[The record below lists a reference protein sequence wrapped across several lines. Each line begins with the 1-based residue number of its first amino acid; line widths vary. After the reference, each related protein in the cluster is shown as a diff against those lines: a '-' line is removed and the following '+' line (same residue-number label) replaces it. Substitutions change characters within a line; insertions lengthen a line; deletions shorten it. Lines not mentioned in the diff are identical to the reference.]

1 MRKKKLLF
9 MEDLLQL
16 FRENGLTK
24 FSSSDSGYRLCVQV
38 PATFEVENEVD
49 DDHRG
54 MMRLKIRVFH
64 LDANRNGSFV
74 SKKAAIDAMP
84 TIKNRPVM
92 AYIHQ
97 RDDGEWDF
105 EAHNMTVETD
115 ENGNDYFE
123 YQEKQV
129 GSFDESEPFFE
140 YDETLDKTYVCAYAY
155 ISEDYTRACDIIRR
169 KGGTKNSVEL
179 SIEELAYN
187 VKENYLE
194 LQKFY
199 VSASTLLGSYND
211 GTEVAEGMLGS
222 RADIVDF
229 SEKNNSVLS
238 DRQELINE
246 VTSAVIK
253 QLSDKRAFAENSKE
267 GGKPKEMDKFNEL
280 LEKYNKTVDDITF
293 EYDGMSDE
301 ELETAFA
308 NAFEVADDSSS
319 EENEDFTE
327 EQEVKETASDE
338 NEETA
343 DEVVDEFADD
353 DPVDAD
359 PDEDGDEDPET
370 SAEDDHQSTSAIED
384 EDSTGT
390 KVENSL
396 TYSVIIDGVKKDF
409 AVSLGDKINA
419 ITTLVNDTY
428 AESDNCWYY
437 CDVYEDDGKYCVM
450 HDFWN
455 DRHYRQEY
463 SVKKDVYSLKGD
475 RVQVYAQFLTT
486 DEIAKLDKMKSDFAS
501 IESELN
507 SYKDKELHSQRE
519 AVLAS
524 EDYSVMSDFA
534 DFNDLKDHMDD
545 YSVEELTN
553 KADLI
558 YAKYMKSNYSN
569 FSANQQKK
577 ASVVFMAS
585 GEKTEEE
592 RLPYGGLFKNFK
604 NKK

>member
-9 MEDLLQL
+9 MEDLLQF
-16 FRENGLTK
+16 FRENNLTK

-38 PATFEVENEVD
+38 PATFEVEDKVD

-64 LDANRNGSFV
+64 IDANRNGSFV
-74 SKKAAIDAMP
+74 SKKAAKDAMS

-105 EAHNMTVETD
+105 EAHNMTIETD
-115 ENGNDYFE
+115 ENGNNYFD

-140 YDETLDKTYVCAYAY
+140 YDEELDKTYVCAYAY

-187 VKENYLE
+187 AKEGYLE

-199 VSASTLLGSYND
+199 VSASTLLGSYDD

-238 DRQELINE
+238 DKQELINE

-253 QLSDKRAFAENSKE
+253 QLSDIKANFATNKTTRKEEKPVDNENVNVEFEETEVEEVESKE
-267 GGKPKEMDKFNEL
+267 VL
-280 LEKYNKTVDDITF
+280 
-293 EYDGMSDE
+293 
-301 ELETAFA
+301 
-308 NAFEVADDSSS
+308 
-319 EENEDFTE
+319 TE
-327 EQEVKETASDE
+327 EAEVETTEEETPVVETEASKEEVT
-338 NEETA
+338 EETA
-343 DEVVDEFADD
+343 ETPEVVDDFADD
-353 DPVDAD
+353 DPVDND
-359 PDEDGDEDPET
+359 ESDGSDDQDEDSEDEE
-370 SAEDDHQSTSAIED
+370 EHQSVSAIED

-390 KVENSL
+390 RVENSL
-396 TYSVIIDGVKKDF
+396 NYSVTINGVKKDF
-409 AVSLGDKINA
+409 AVSLADKINA
-419 ITTLVNDTY
+419 VTTLVNDTY

-450 HDFWN
+450 HDFWS
-455 DRHYRQEY
+455 DRHFRQEF

-475 RVQVYAQFLTT
+475 RVQVYAQYLTS
-486 DEIAKLDKMKSDFAS
+486 DEIAKLDKMKTDFSS

-507 SYKDKELHSQRE
+507 AYKSKELHAQRE
-519 AVLAS
+519 AILTS
-524 EDYSVMSDFA
+524 EDYSVMADFA
-534 DFNDLKDHMDD
+534 EFKELKSHMDD

-558 YAKYMKSNYSN
+558 YAKFMKSNYSTFASN
-569 FSANQQKK
+569 KQQKK
-577 ASVVFMAS
+577 PGVVFMTS
-585 GEKTEEE
+585 GDNKEEE

-604 NKK
+604 RK

>member
-9 MEDLLQL
+9 MEDLLQF
-16 FRENGLTK
+16 FRENNLTK

-38 PATFEVENEVD
+38 PATFEVEDKVD

-64 LDANRNGSFV
+64 IDANRNGSFV
-74 SKKAAIDAMP
+74 SKKAAKDAMS

-105 EAHNMTVETD
+105 EAHNMTIETD
-115 ENGNDYFE
+115 ENGNNYFD

-140 YDETLDKTYVCAYAY
+140 YDEELDKTYVCAYAY

-187 VKENYLE
+187 AKEGYLE

-199 VSASTLLGSYND
+199 VSASTLLGSYDD

-238 DRQELINE
+238 DKQELINE

-253 QLSDKRAFAENSKE
+253 QLSDIKANFATNKTTRKEEKPVDNENVNVEFEETEVEEVESKE
-267 GGKPKEMDKFNEL
+267 VL
-280 LEKYNKTVDDITF
+280 
-293 EYDGMSDE
+293 
-301 ELETAFA
+301 
-308 NAFEVADDSSS
+308 
-319 EENEDFTE
+319 TE
-327 EQEVKETASDE
+327 EAEVETTEEETPVVETEASKEEVT
-338 NEETA
+338 EETA
-343 DEVVDEFADD
+343 KTPEVVDDFADD
-353 DPVDAD
+353 DPVDND
-359 PDEDGDEDPET
+359 ESDGSDDQDEDSEDEE
-370 SAEDDHQSTSAIED
+370 EHQSVSAIED

-390 KVENSL
+390 RVENSL
-396 TYSVIIDGVKKDF
+396 NYSVTINGVKKDF
-409 AVSLGDKINA
+409 AVSLADKINA
-419 ITTLVNDTY
+419 VTTLVNDTY

-437 CDVYEDDGKYCVM
+437 CDVYEGDGKDGKYCVM
-450 HDFWN
+450 HDFWS
-455 DRHYRQEY
+455 DRHFRQEF

-475 RVQVYAQFLTT
+475 RVQVYAQYLTS
-486 DEIAKLDKMKSDFAS
+486 DEIAKLDKMKTDFSS

-507 SYKDKELHSQRE
+507 AYKSKELHAQRE
-519 AVLAS
+519 AILTS
-524 EDYSVMSDFA
+524 EDYSVMADFA
-534 DFNDLKDHMDD
+534 EFKELKSHMDD

-558 YAKYMKSNYSN
+558 YAKFMKSNYSTFASN
-569 FSANQQKK
+569 KQQKK
-577 ASVVFMAS
+577 PGVVFMTS
-585 GEKTEEE
+585 GDNKEEE

-604 NKK
+604 RKK

>member
-1 MRKKKLLF
+1 MRKKKMLF

-16 FRENGLTK
+16 FRENNLTK

-38 PATFEVENEVD
+38 PATFEIEDKVD

-74 SKKAAIDAMP
+74 SEKAAKDAMP

-97 RDDGEWDF
+97 LDDGEWDF
-105 EAHNMTVETD
+105 EAHNMILETD

-140 YDETLDKTYVCAYAY
+140 YDEKLDKTFVCAYAY

-187 VKENYLE
+187 AKEGYLE

-211 GTEVAEGMLGS
+211 GTEVSEGMIGS
-222 RADIVDF
+222 RADIIDF

-253 QLSDKRAFAENSKE
+253 QLSDIKAYAEKTEERRNKPMDFEDNVKEVTEGTEEVEVTEVMEQEATEEEIPVVEMETSKE
-267 GGKPKEMDKFNEL
+267 
-280 LEKYNKTVDDITF
+280 V
-293 EYDGMSDE
+293 
-301 ELETAFA
+301 
-308 NAFEVADDSSS
+308 S
-319 EENEDFTE
+319 EEP
-327 EQEVKETASDE
+327 
-338 NEETA
+338 EETVEETP
-343 DEVVDEFADD
+343 DEVVEDFDGTNDGTDEPDD
-353 DPVDAD
+353 ET
-359 PDEDGDEDPET
+359 PDESEDV
-370 SAEDDHQSTSAIED
+370 HQSVSAVED
-384 EDSTGT
+384 EDSTVG
-390 KVENSL
+390 KIENSL
-396 TYSVIIDGVKKDF
+396 NYSVTIDGVTKEF
-409 AVSLGDKINA
+409 AVSLADKINA

-428 AESDNCWYY
+428 SEADNTWYY

-450 HDFWN
+450 HDFWG
-455 DRHYRQEY
+455 DRHFRQEY

-475 RVQVYAQFLTT
+475 RVPVYTQYLTS
-486 DEIAKLDKMKSDFAS
+486 DEIAKLDKMKSDYSA
-501 IESELN
+501 IETELN
-507 SYKDKELHSQRE
+507 SYKAAELHSQRE
-519 AVLAS
+519 AVLDC
-524 EDYSVMSDFA
+524 EDYSVMKDFA
-534 DFNDLKDHMDD
+534 EFTELKNNMDD
-545 YSVEELTN
+545 YSVEDLAKE
-553 KADLI
+553 ADLL
-558 YAKYMKSNYSN
+558 YAKFMKSNHN
-569 FSANQQKK
+569 TFAAKDQAKHNM
-577 ASVVFMAS
+577 VFMS
-585 GEKTEEE
+585 NGVQSEEE

-604 NKK
+604 GKK

>member
-9 MEDLLQL
+9 MEDLLQF
-16 FRENGLTK
+16 FRENNLTK

-38 PATFEVENEVD
+38 PATFEVEDKVD

-64 LDANRNGSFV
+64 IDANRNGSFV
-74 SKKAAIDAMP
+74 SKKAAKDAMS

-105 EAHNMTVETD
+105 EAHNMTIETD
-115 ENGNDYFE
+115 ENGNNYFD

-140 YDETLDKTYVCAYAY
+140 YDEELDKTYVCAYAY

-187 VKENYLE
+187 AKEGYLE

-199 VSASTLLGSYND
+199 VSASTLLGSYDD

-238 DRQELINE
+238 DKQELINE

-253 QLSDKRAFAENSKE
+253 QLSDIKANFATNKTTRKEEKPVDNENVNVEFEETEVEEVESKE
-267 GGKPKEMDKFNEL
+267 VL
-280 LEKYNKTVDDITF
+280 
-293 EYDGMSDE
+293 
-301 ELETAFA
+301 
-308 NAFEVADDSSS
+308 
-319 EENEDFTE
+319 TE
-327 EQEVKETASDE
+327 EAEVETTEEETPVVETEASKEEVT
-338 NEETA
+338 EETA
-343 DEVVDEFADD
+343 KTPEVVDDFADD
-353 DPVDAD
+353 DPVDND
-359 PDEDGDEDPET
+359 ESDGSDDQDEDSEDEE
-370 SAEDDHQSTSAIED
+370 EHQSVSAIED

-390 KVENSL
+390 RVENSL
-396 TYSVIIDGVKKDF
+396 NYSVTINGVKKDF
-409 AVSLGDKINA
+409 AVSLADKINA
-419 ITTLVNDTY
+419 VTTLVNDTY

-437 CDVYEDDGKYCVM
+437 CDVYEGDGKDGKYCVM
-450 HDFWN
+450 HDFWS
-455 DRHYRQEY
+455 DRHFRQEF

-475 RVQVYAQFLTT
+475 RVQVYAQYLTS
-486 DEIAKLDKMKSDFAS
+486 DEIAKLDKMKTDFSS

-507 SYKDKELHSQRE
+507 AYKSKELHAQRE
-519 AVLAS
+519 AILTS
-524 EDYSVMSDFA
+524 EDYSVMADFA
-534 DFNDLKDHMDD
+534 EFKELKSHMDD

-558 YAKYMKSNYSN
+558 YAKFMKSNYSTFASN
-569 FSANQQKK
+569 KQQKK
-577 ASVVFMAS
+577 PGVVFMTS
-585 GEKTEEE
+585 GDNKEEE

-604 NKK
+604 RK

>member
-1 MRKKKLLF
+1 MWLRKKKLLF
-9 MEDLLQL
+9 MEDLLQF
-16 FRENGLTK
+16 FRENNLTK

-38 PATFEVENEVD
+38 PATFEVEDKVD

-64 LDANRNGSFV
+64 IDANRNGSFV
-74 SKKAAIDAMP
+74 SKKAAKDAMS

-105 EAHNMTVETD
+105 EAHNMTIETD
-115 ENGNDYFE
+115 ENGNNYFD

-140 YDETLDKTYVCAYAY
+140 YDEELDKTYVCAYAY

-187 VKENYLE
+187 AKEGYLE

-199 VSASTLLGSYND
+199 VSASTLLGSYDD

-238 DRQELINE
+238 DKQELINE

-253 QLSDKRAFAENSKE
+253 QLSDIKANFATNKTTRKEEKPVDNENVNVEFEETEVEEVESKE
-267 GGKPKEMDKFNEL
+267 VL
-280 LEKYNKTVDDITF
+280 
-293 EYDGMSDE
+293 
-301 ELETAFA
+301 
-308 NAFEVADDSSS
+308 
-319 EENEDFTE
+319 TE
-327 EQEVKETASDE
+327 EAEVETTEEETPVVETEASKEEVT
-338 NEETA
+338 EETA
-343 DEVVDEFADD
+343 ETPEVVDDFADD
-353 DPVDAD
+353 DPVDND
-359 PDEDGDEDPET
+359 ESDGSDDQDEDSEDEE
-370 SAEDDHQSTSAIED
+370 EHQSVSAIED

-390 KVENSL
+390 RVENSL
-396 TYSVIIDGVKKDF
+396 NYSVTINGVKKDF
-409 AVSLGDKINA
+409 AVSLADKINA
-419 ITTLVNDTY
+419 VTTLVNDTY

-450 HDFWN
+450 HDFWS
-455 DRHYRQEY
+455 DRHFRQEF

-475 RVQVYAQFLTT
+475 RVQVYAQYLTS
-486 DEIAKLDKMKSDFAS
+486 DEIAKLDKMKTDFSS

-507 SYKDKELHSQRE
+507 AYKSKELHAQRE
-519 AVLAS
+519 AILTS
-524 EDYSVMSDFA
+524 EDYSVMADFA
-534 DFNDLKDHMDD
+534 EFKELKSHMDD

-558 YAKYMKSNYSN
+558 YAKFMKSNYSTFASN
-569 FSANQQKK
+569 KQQKK
-577 ASVVFMAS
+577 PGVVFMTS
-585 GEKTEEE
+585 GDNKEEE

-604 NKK
+604 RK